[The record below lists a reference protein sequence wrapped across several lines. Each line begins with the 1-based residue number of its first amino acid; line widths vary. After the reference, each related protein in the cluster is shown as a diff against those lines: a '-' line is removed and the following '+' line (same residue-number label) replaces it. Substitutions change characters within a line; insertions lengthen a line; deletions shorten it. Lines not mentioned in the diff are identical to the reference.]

1 MAEENNKLDL
11 TVYEKHYSEEKFW
24 DKVKSVAKAAGSK
37 VIYSALNLYYAAQ
50 SDKTPKWA
58 KTTIYGALGYLILPV
73 DLVPDFLP
81 VVGFGDDLSVIVAAT
96 AVVAMNITEE
106 VKNQSKKKMSDWF
119 GDDAIKEAT
128 QEK

>member
-11 TVYEKHYSEEKFW
+11 TIYEKHYSEDKFW
-24 DKVKSVAKAAGSK
+24 DKVKTVAKSAGSK
-37 VIYSALNLYYAAQ
+37 LIYLALTLYYAAQ

-58 KTTIYGALGYLILPV
+58 KTTIYGALGYLILPT

-96 AVVAMNITEE
+96 AVVAMNITDD
-106 VKNQSKKKMSDWF
+106 VKKQAKKKLSDWF
-119 GDDAIKEAT
+119 GEDAIKEAEE
-128 QEK
+128 QK

>member
-1 MAEENNKLDL
+1 MTEENNKLDL
-11 TVYEKHYSEEKFW
+11 TVYEKHYSEDKFW

-37 VIYSALNLYYAAQ
+37 VIYAALKLYYAAQ

-106 VKNQSKKKMSDWF
+106 VKNQAKKKMSDWF
-119 GDDAIKEAT
+119 GEEAIKEAME
-128 QEK
+128 EK